1 MKNDFENNCVL
12 ITDEEWVEAIPQRM
26 KILET
31 LTQNIE

>member
-26 KILET
+26 K
-31 LTQNIE
+31 NFGDFDPNY